1 MDFLK
6 KLNGIHRI
14 QVIAVVAV
22 FFMAAFSLS
31 FVGDLYS
38 LLPEGIVWLMVIINN
53 FVVHAFA
60 NMGLDSPLWWG
71 IGHGFSTAIVIAL
84 FLLIL
89 NHSVSWVYA
98 GFKK

>member
-14 QVIAVVAV
+14 QVIAVLAV
-22 FFMAAFSLS
+22 FFLSAFSMS
-31 FVGDLYS
+31 FVSELYS

-53 FVVHAFA
+53 FLVHALA
-60 NMGLDSPLWWG
+60 NSGLDSPLWWG

-84 FLLIL
+84 FLWVL
-89 NHSVSWVYA
+89 NFSVSWVYA